1 MSAANSAVR
10 EMHSTNYLQQRRR
23 FQINNLSSYHKNL
36 EKEEQNKPKQAE
48 KRQKII
54 MSRN

>member
-1 MSAANSAVR
+1 MCTLKKEENS
-10 EMHSTNYLQQRRR
+10 
-23 FQINNLSSYHKNL
+23 QICNLSFHLKNL